1 VHDRPSNVSPSSAAL
16 AGALAAG
23 PAIAI
28 LVLGSTLLGPG
39 LLEVLAEGVTALVP
53 VPAFDAVLGL
63 LGPLAK
69 PALAV
74 AVAAAIPLAGA
85 VLAAGL
91 AAAGLLRPSSP
102 ARMALLAAGVA
113 LALVELI
120 VLPLTGAGF
129 LGADHRGDVLAL
141 QLPIVGAAVAYGS
154 TLAGLLARTST
165 VPTADE
171 PAPPADPVVGRRPVL
186 GGALGIAALATLAG
200 SGALVLARSVGAIRR
215 PVDPGRTPVDAWG
228 VSPRITPVEDFYVIG
243 KDLVAPDVDL
253 AAWRLTVGGLVA
265 RPLELTAA
273 DLRDLPRVEGVRSL
287 QCISNEVVRYGRYV
301 GNQRWAGVRVRDV
314 LEAAGPLPE
323 AGWVIWR
330 SADGFSESLPLETA
344 LDERTWLVDEMGPPG
359 TLLTRDH
366 GAPLR
371 VLIAGRYGMKQPK
384 WLTAIELAADD
395 EPGYWVRRG
404 WDAEAVV
411 RTYSRI
417 DAPAAGATV
426 VAGEPLA
433 VYGVATA
440 GDRGVTRV
448 EVSPDDGATWRE
460 AELEPIAPA
469 AGGELA
475 WRRWRATI
483 TLPPGAT
490 ALLARATDGTGAV
503 QVAEPQLPPLP
514 SGATGL
520 HRVSVVADLG

>member
-1 VHDRPSNVSPSSAAL
+1 M
-16 AGALAAG
+16 AAG
-23 PAIAI
+23 PALAV

-39 LLEVLAEGVTALVP
+39 LLEVIAEGVTALLP
-53 VPAFDAVLGL
+53 VAAFDAVLGF

-74 AVAAAIPLAGA
+74 AVAGAIPLAGA
-85 VLAAGL
+85 ALAAGL
-91 AAAGLLRPSSP
+91 AAADLLPGSAP
-102 ARMALLAAGVA
+102 ARVVLLATGVA
-113 LALVELI
+113 LALVEVV
-120 VLPLTGAGF
+120 VLPLAGAGF
-129 LGADHRGDVLAL
+129 VGVDHRGDPLAL
-141 QLPIVGAAVAYGS
+141 QLPIVVAAVAYGA
-154 TLAGLLARTST
+154 TLAGLLVRPAAATT
-165 VPTADE
+165 ED
-171 PAPPADPVVGRRPVL
+171 PAPPADPRIGRRPVL
-186 GGALGIAALATLAG
+186 GGALAVAALATLAG
-200 SGALVLARSVGAIRR
+200 SGALVVARSVGAIRR

-228 VSPRITPVEDFYVIG
+228 VSSRLTPVDDFYVIG

-253 AAWRLTVGGLVA
+253 ATWQLTVGGLVA

-301 GNQRWAGVRVRDV
+301 GNQRWGGVRVRDV

-330 SADGFSESLPLETA
+330 SADGFSESLPLSTA

-404 WDAEAVV
+404 WDAEAIV

-417 DAPAAGATV
+417 DTPAAGATV
-426 VAGEPLA
+426 AAGEPLA
-433 VYGVATA
+433 VFGVATA
-440 GDRGVTRV
+440 GDRGVARV

-460 AELEPIAPA
+460 AELEPVEADA
-469 AGGELA
+469 AGELA
-475 WRRWRATI
+475 WRRWRSTI
-483 TLPPGAT
+483 TLIPGAT

-514 SGATGL
+514 SGATGF
-520 HRVSVVADLG
+520 HRVPVVAELG

>member
-1 VHDRPSNVSPSSAAL
+1 MASGPAL
-16 AGALAAG
+16 AILLVGAA
-23 PAIAI
+23 
-28 LVLGSTLLGPG
+28 LLGPG
-39 LLEVLAEGVTALVP
+39 LPEVLAEGVTALVP

-63 LGPLAK
+63 IGPFAK

-85 VLAAGL
+85 ALAGGL
-91 AAAGLLRPSSP
+91 AVGGLLRGSTP
-102 ARMALLAAGVA
+102 ARTALLAAGIA

-120 VLPLTGAGF
+120 VLPLAGAGF
-129 LGADHRGDVLAL
+129 LGVDHRGDPLAL
-141 QLPIVGAAVAYGS
+141 QLPIVGAALAYGA
-154 TLAGLLARTST
+154 TLAGLLAR
-165 VPTADE
+165 
-171 PAPPADPVVGRRPVL
+171 PAAAATIEAAIPPDGPVIGRRPVL
-186 GGALGIAALATLAG
+186 GGALGVAALATLAG

-253 AAWRLTVGGLVA
+253 ATWRLTIGGLVA

-330 SADGFSESLPLETA
+330 SADGFSESLPLATA

-384 WLTAIELAADD
+384 WLTEIELAADD

-404 WDAEAVV
+404 WDTEAVV

-417 DAPAAGATV
+417 DTPVAGATV

-440 GDRGVTRV
+440 GERGVARV
-448 EVSPDDGATWRE
+448 EVSPDDGATWRD
-460 AELEPIAPA
+460 AELESIEADA
-469 AGGELA
+469 AGELA

-490 ALLARATDGTGAV
+490 ALLARATDGMGAV

-520 HRVSVVADLG
+520 HRVPVVADLG